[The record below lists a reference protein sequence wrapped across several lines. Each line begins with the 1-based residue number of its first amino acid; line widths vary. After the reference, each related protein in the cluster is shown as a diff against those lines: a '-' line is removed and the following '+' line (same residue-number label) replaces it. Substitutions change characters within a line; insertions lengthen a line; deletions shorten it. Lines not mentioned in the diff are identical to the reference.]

1 MSGQKRRKRDFFVHF
16 FSDDADTFAH
26 GKGGEDSAD
35 AQSFDVTEAEKCH
48 AGGDG
53 QADNVKGDFDPRVAD
68 VGNLRTLS
76 REEVCRDD
84 RHLAAVGQ
92 RDAKGDDDVAQDK
105 IKDSQRQ

>member
-1 MSGQKRRKRDFFVHF
+1 MVKAAKTVPMPSPLMWPRQKNVMQ
-16 FSDDADTFAH
+16 A
-26 GKGGEDSAD
+26 
-35 AQSFDVTEAEKCH
+35 VTA
-48 AGGDG
+48 
-53 QADNVKGDFDPRVAD
+53 KGDFDPRVAD
-68 VGNLRTLS
+68 VGNLRKLS